1 MAGNWTVWKQLLDLF
16 QESQYIKTPL
26 QTIPHIW
33 NMFLSSLEDWIF
45 IWPALSQN
53 IQPHSL
59 VELLYVIGSLIDY
72 WAYGYHIFY

>member
-1 MAGNWTVWKQLLDLF
+1 
-16 QESQYIKTPL
+16 
-26 QTIPHIW
+26 
-33 NMFLSSLEDWIF
+33 MFLSSLEDWIF

-72 WAYGYHIFY
+72 WAYRYQIFY